1 LSIRFIQPT
10 TEQIVLRSF
19 QDTQILLLDF
29 DNTLVDYFGGEDQA
43 LTELFLSHGVEVKNL
58 DQVITDYK
66 IINKTIWGELED
78 GDKTVDQLRN
88 ERFERLKKN
97 HEIGAS
103 SFTLEAE
110 YMKYFVEFTE
120 LYPGVEQC
128 LKEVKTKGI
137 PIYIVS
143 NGFSDTQAQRI
154 HKLGIGALIDEV
166 ITSEDTGKAKPDTSM
181 IHLALERS
189 QTDSRNSW
197 LVGDSLE
204 TDIQAANRAGIQ
216 SCWINGKHSLE
227 EFTEELRP
235 SIIANSFVDFI
246 NYFLETRRISS
257 Q

>member
-1 LSIRFIQPT
+1 
-10 TEQIVLRSF
+10 
-19 QDTQILLLDF
+19 
-29 DNTLVDYFGGEDQA
+29 
-43 LTELFLSHGVEVKNL
+43 
-58 DQVITDYK
+58 
-66 IINKTIWGELED
+66 
-78 GDKTVDQLRN
+78 
-88 ERFERLKKN
+88 
-97 HEIGAS
+97 
-103 SFTLEAE
+103 
-110 YMKYFVEFTE
+110 
-120 LYPGVEQC
+120 
-128 LKEVKTKGI
+128 